1 MFRDFRENN
10 QIKSFQRERGC
21 FLTLGRS
28 QVSFSSSSHPLRLQ
42 VPLSLSLSPVE
53 LFPPPFFEII
63 ILLVNERRGCVTV
76 PLFFYSNTFVA
87 SFFLA
92 IVNFLLLF
100 HLPFGRVSRL
110 TPRAIFQP
118 KKNKKH
124 GKIKER
130 QTDRL
135 RERESVWYKCTHAT
149 KYIQH
154 THTHKPKHIGD
165 ETEARQRQ
173 AEVFF
178 KESELKA
185 KEKSRSQIFFVLK
198 FYLASVFI

>member
-1 MFRDFRENN
+1 MGMFRDFRENN

-42 VPLSLSLSPVE
+42 VPLSLSPVE

-118 KKNKKH
+118 KKNKTWKNKRETD
-124 GKIKER
+124 G
-130 QTDRL
+130 QTE
-135 RERESVWYKCTHAT
+135 RERERV
-149 KYIQH
+149 
-154 THTHKPKHIGD
+154 
-165 ETEARQRQ
+165 
-173 AEVFF
+173 V
-178 KESELKA
+178 
-185 KEKSRSQIFFVLK
+185 
-198 FYLASVFI
+198 